1 MAVIG
6 ALGKL
11 SFKVSEAQVRTF
23 SNFQWSGA
31 ARYGTHQRHGGNAL
45 TEFTGLDA
53 DQISLDLTF
62 NAQLGTSP
70 ISEIWQLWNWQ
81 RKGTTLPLDDRL
93 RGNLDDVNPNLFY
106 QITMTFNP
114 VSATH
119 WIKAR
124 YFDVNGD
131 IYHAVVTVKLQEYLR
146 K

>member
-23 SNFQWSGA
+23 RNFQWSGA

-53 DQISLDLTF
+53 DQISLDMTF

-70 ISEIWQLWNWQ
+70 IDEIWQLWSWQ
-81 RKGTTLPLDDRL
+81 RKGTTLPLTIGSHAYGRY
-93 RGNLDDVNPNLFY
+93 RWT
-106 QITMTFNP
+106 ITGLT
-114 VSATH
+114 
-119 WIKAR
+119 IKAQ
-124 YFDVNGD
+124 YFDKNGD

>member
-81 RKGTTLPLDDRL
+81 RKGTTLPLTIGSHAYGRY
-93 RGNLDDVNPNLFY
+93 RWT
-106 QITMTFNP
+106 I
-114 VSATH
+114 VSLA
-119 WIKAR
+119 IKAE
-124 YFDVNGD
+124 YWDKYGE
-131 IYHAVVTVKLQEYLR
+131 IYHSIVTVKLQEYLR

>member
-23 SNFQWSGA
+23 RNFQWSGA

-81 RKGTTLPLDDRL
+81 RKGTTLPLTIGSHAYGRY
-93 RGNLDDVNPNLFY
+93 RWT
-106 QITMTFNP
+106 I
-114 VSATH
+114 VSLA
-119 WIKAR
+119 IKAE
-124 YFDVNGD
+124 YWDKYGE
-131 IYHAVVTVKLQEYLR
+131 IYHSVVTVKLQEYLR

>member
-81 RKGTTLPLDDRL
+81 RKGTTLPLTIGSHAYGRY
-93 RGNLDDVNPNLFY
+93 RWT
-106 QITMTFNP
+106 I
-114 VSATH
+114 VSLA
-119 WIKAR
+119 IKAE
-124 YFDVNGD
+124 YWDKYGE
-131 IYHAVVTVKLQEYLR
+131 IYH
-146 K
+146 

>member
-81 RKGTTLPLDDRL
+81 RKGITLPLTIGSHAYGRY
-93 RGNLDDVNPNLFY
+93 RWT
-106 QITMTFNP
+106 I
-114 VSATH
+114 VSLA
-119 WIKAR
+119 IKAE
-124 YFDVNGD
+124 YWDKYGE
-131 IYHAVVTVKLQEYLR
+131 IYHSVVTVKLQEYLR